1 MKVERTKNSI
11 RNVIWGFVNKIV
23 ALIFPFVIRT
33 AIIYVL
39 GSEYLGLS
47 SLFTSILQVL
57 SLAELGFASAIVYSM
72 YEPIAKDDKE
82 TICALMKLYKNIY
95 RAIGIIV
102 LSFGLVLIPFLKYLV
117 KTDSLMGLNIYV
129 LYAIYLTNSVVSYFL
144 FAYKNCLLSAHQRLD
159 IVSNV
164 NTIFNLLMYSAQIAV
179 LFLFKNY
186 YLYVLIIPISTI
198 LINITNAYF
207 ATKMYPEYK
216 CHGVLDKKKIEE
228 IKKQVVGLMMNKVCQ
243 VSRNSLDSIVIS
255 AFLGL
260 TVVAMYNNYYYI
272 LGALNGIMSII
283 SNSILAGVGNSI
295 SVESKEKNYEDMS
308 KFLFLYMWIAGW
320 MTCCLACLY
329 QPFMNIWVGR
339 NLMLSLL
346 NMFLFC
352 LYFYCL
358 QMGVIRGVY
367 YDAAGLWWY
376 GKFRAFSE
384 AILNIVLNI
393 VLGKF
398 FGITGIIVATLISL
412 ILINYIYGSHLL
424 FKYYFVSQNVK
435 EYFVNNG
442 WYMFVTAIVLVVT
455 YWICNYVPFGET
467 RAKQFGYMFIR
478 GIICIIIPNILYT
491 LIYANN
497 KQFVESKE
505 WVVGIVK
512 SKFKHKV

>member
-1 MKVERTKNSI
+1 MKIERTKNSI

-23 ALIFPFVIRT
+23 ILVFPFAIRT

-72 YEPIAKDDKE
+72 YEPIAKDDKK

-95 RAIGIIV
+95 RIIGTIV
-102 LSFGLVLIPFLKYLV
+102 LIVGLALLPFLKYLV

-129 LYAIYLTNSVVSYFL
+129 LYAIYLSNSVVSYFL

-164 NTIFNLLMYSAQIAV
+164 NSVFNLLMYSLQIVV
-179 LFLFKNY
+179 LLLFKNY
-186 YLYVLIIPISTI
+186 YWYVLLIPASTI
-198 LINITNAYF
+198 LVNITNAYF
-207 ATKMYPEYK
+207 ATKMYPQYK
-216 CHGVLDKKKIEE
+216 CKGTLDKKKIGE
-228 IKKQVVGLMMNKVCQ
+228 IEKQVVGLMMNKVCQ

-295 SVESKEKNYEDMS
+295 SVETEEKNYRDMS

-339 NLMLSLL
+339 NLMLSLI

-384 AILNIVLNI
+384 AILNIILNI
-393 VLGKF
+393 ILGKF
-398 FGITGIIVATLISL
+398 FGITGIITATLISL
-412 ILINYIYGSHLL
+412 ILINYLYGSHLL
-424 FKYYFVSQNVK
+424 FKYYFVSQNVM
-435 EYFVNNG
+435 EYFSSNG
-442 WYMFVTAIVLVVT
+442 MYMLVTAVVLTAT
-455 YWICNYVPFGET
+455 YWICSYVPFGET
-467 RAKQFGYMFIR
+467 RAIQFGYLFIR
-478 GIICIIIPNILYT
+478 GVICFILPNVLYT
-491 LIYANN
+491 LIYMRN
-497 KQFVESKE
+497 KQFIESRK
-505 WVVGIVK
+505 WIVGIVRA
-512 SKFKHKV
+512 KFKIFE